1 MKDWRITLIESH
13 PQLFRA
19 TAGKGTLSLTP
30 NCGDGWRG
38 LLECACKRIEA
49 ALAEGDTFVAREVG
63 QRLGTLRFYWSGKL
77 RASSQSLIADAVCR
91 AEARSHCTCEEC
103 GESGRLYR
111 SEGVLM
117 TRCIVHSRG
126 VLVPFAPG
134 FENAHLARQVVDG
147 QTKVIACRYDR
158 ESDTF
163 VELRSA
169 SLNENGMSSWC
180 FRDRMVA
187 SSEVDWLRCRSRP
200 HPVRTCQRR
209 NYNRASRYLHKGLVP
224 PLREH

>member
-13 PQLFRA
+13 PRLFHA
-19 TAGKGTLSLTP
+19 MAGKGILSQAP

-49 ALAEGDTFVAREVG
+49 ALAESDTFVAREIG

-77 RASSQSLIADAVCR
+77 RVSSRSLIVDAVCL

-117 TRCIVHSRG
+117 TRCIVHARG
-126 VLVPFAPG
+126 VLVEIEPG
-134 FENAHLARQVVDG
+134 FENAHLVPRVVDG
-147 QTKVIACRYDR
+147 HTKVLACRYDR
-158 ESDTF
+158 KSDAF

-169 SLNENGMSSWC
+169 SLSRNGMSSWC
-180 FRDRMVA
+180 FRDSMVA
-187 SSEVDWLRCRSRP
+187 SSEVDWLRCTSRS
-200 HPVRTCQRR
+200 HSVRTCQRR
-209 NYNRASRYLHKGLVP
+209 NYGRANRCLHKGLVQ
-224 PLREH
+224 PLRAH